1 VGAGDLPQEYL
12 ELILS
17 IIDENGI
24 FSRDDF
30 VLTLGEEAADV
41 LSYDSNGQA
50 NLQDIVNYI
59 NTIALEALVE
69 EGIISPENLEEFIA
83 ISEENGIVSRIDMV
97 DLFGEEFADF
107 LSYDSNG
114 QASVQDIVDALK
126 TFAEE

>member
-1 VGAGDLPQEYL
+1 MGAGDLPQEYL

-30 VLTLGEEAADV
+30 VRTLGEEAADV

-83 ISEENGIVSRIDMV
+83 I
-97 DLFGEEFADF
+97 
-107 LSYDSNG
+107 
-114 QASVQDIVDALK
+114 
-126 TFAEE
+126 T

>member
-1 VGAGDLPQEYL
+1 MGAGDLPEEYL
-12 ELILS
+12 EFILS

-50 NLQDIVNYI
+50 NLQDIVNYR

-107 LSYDSNG
+107 FSYDSNG
-114 QASVQDIVDALK
+114 QASVQDIVDALN